1 MIDSS
6 GIQHPGVT
14 AMDALLK
21 RFVEQAP
28 VAVMA
33 RLGMQRAV
41 SAEWVNEVF
50 ERHSDTQYTRELLFS
65 TVVDLMSLVALGL
78 RPSLHAA
85 AQKARDLPVSITA
98 LYDKVN
104 RVEPTVVQA
113 LVRGSAERLAPVMA
127 PLRKGV
133 APWLPGWRV
142 RVFDGNH
149 LPASE
154 KRLAPLRGFR
164 GAALPGH
171 SLVVFDP
178 DAGVVTDLVPCEDG
192 HASERG
198 LLAPLLAASGPGE
211 LWIGDRLFS
220 TRPAILS
227 ASARGAAVLFR
238 ETAVNPNPTAV
249 GRRRRIGRTET
260 GVVYEQ
266 RVTIP
271 TADGAGVLKLR
282 RIELVLDTPTTDG
295 ETVIRLLT
303 TLPAAVEAPVVASLY
318 RRRWTIE
325 GLFGRLEAALN
336 SEIRTLGYPR
346 AALLAFGLA
355 VVAFNVLAVVEAAV
369 AAAHDLEAAQI
380 EVSTYYV
387 ADDVRSDYS
396 GMLIAIDAASWAAF
410 DDQSPTALARTL
422 CSVAAHVNPRTLRK
436 HKRGPKPKARKGYA
450 SGAAVRRHVA
460 TARVLR
466 DGSIT

>member
-1 MIDSS
+1 
-6 GIQHPGVT
+6 
-14 AMDALLK
+14 MDTMLK
-21 RFVEQAP
+21 RFAERAP

-33 RLGMQRAV
+33 RLGLQHAI
-41 SAEWVNEVF
+41 SADWVNEVF
-50 ERHSDTQYTRELLFS
+50 EQNSDTQYTRELCFS

-85 AQKARDLPVSITA
+85 AQKVADLPVSITA

-104 RVEPTVVQA
+104 RVEPNVVQA

-127 PLRKGV
+127 LMRKGQP
-133 APWLPGWRV
+133 PWLRGWRV
-142 RVFDGNH
+142 RVVDGNH

-178 DAGVVTDLVPCEDG
+178 DAGVVIDLVPCEDG

-198 LLAPLLAASGPGE
+198 LLAPLLAASQPGE
-211 LWIGDRLFS
+211 LWIGDRLFC
-220 TRPAILS
+220 TRAAILS
-227 ASARGAAVLFR
+227 AHARHAAVLFR
-238 ETAVNPNPTAV
+238 ETNANPNPTPM
-249 GRRRRIGRTET
+249 GRRRRIGRIET

-266 RVTIP
+266 PVTIP
-271 TADGAGVLKLR
+271 THDGAEVLELR
-282 RIELVLDTPTTDG
+282 RIELVLDTPTTDS

-303 TLPAAVEAPVVASLY
+303 TLPKTVRARAVARLY
-318 RRRWTIE
+318 RKRWTIE
-325 GLFGRLEAALN
+325 GLFGRLEAALH

-355 VVAFNVLAVVEAAV
+355 VIAFNVLAVIEAAV
-369 AAAHDLEAAQI
+369 AAAHDLEAAGI

-396 GMLIAIDAASWAAF
+396 GMLIAIPPSVWAAF
-410 DDQSPTALARTL
+410 DNQTPAALARTL
-422 CSVAAHVNPRTLRK
+422 REVASHVDPRKLRK
-436 HKRGPKPKARKGYA
+436 HPRGPKPKTRKGYA
-450 SGAAVRRHVA
+450 SSAAVRRHVA

>member
-1 MIDSS
+1 
-6 GIQHPGVT
+6 
-14 AMDALLK
+14 MDALMN

-33 RLGMQRAV
+33 RLGMQRAIN
-41 SAEWVNEVF
+41 AEWVNDVF

-85 AQKARDLPVSITA
+85 AQKAPDLPVSITA

-104 RVEPTVVQA
+104 RVEPAVVRA

-127 PLRKGV
+127 PLRKSA
-133 APWLPGWRV
+133 APWLRGWRV
-142 RVFDGNH
+142 RVVDGNH

-178 DAGVVTDLVPCEDG
+178 DAGVVVDLVPCEDG

-198 LLAPLLAASGPGE
+198 LLAPLLAASGPGQ
-211 LWIGDRLFS
+211 LWIGDRLFC

-227 ASARGAAVLFR
+227 AHTRGAAVLFR
-238 ETAVNPNPTAV
+238 ETKVNPNPTPV
-249 GRRRRIGRTET
+249 GDRRRIGRVET
-260 GVVYEQ
+260 GIVYEQ

-271 TADGAGVLKLR
+271 TADRDGVLELR
-282 RIELVLDTPTTDG
+282 RIEVVLDVPTTDG
-295 ETVIRLLT
+295 ETAIRLLT
-303 TLPAAVEAPVVASLY
+303 TLPATVRAQAVARLY
-318 RRRWTIE
+318 RKRWTIE
-325 GLFGRLEAALN
+325 GLFGRLEAALH
-336 SEIRTLGYPR
+336 SEVRTLGYPR

-355 VVAFNVLAVVEAAV
+355 VIAFNVLAVIEAAI
-369 AAAHDLEAAQI
+369 AAAHDLQAAEI
-380 EVSTYYV
+380 EISTYYV
-387 ADDVRSDYS
+387 ADDVRSDYR
-396 GMLIAIDAASWAAF
+396 GMLIAIPTSAWAAF
-410 DDQSPTALARTL
+410 DEHSPTALARVL
-422 CSVAAHVNPRTLRK
+422 RQVAAQVDPRTLRK
-436 HKRGPKPKARKGYA
+436 HPRGPKPKARKGYA
-450 SGAAVRRHVA
+450 PGATVRRHVA

-466 DGSIT
+466 DGSTKAP

>member
-1 MIDSS
+1 
-6 GIQHPGVT
+6 
-14 AMDALLK
+14 MDAVLE

-33 RLGMQRAV
+33 RLGLQRAI
-41 SAEWVNEVF
+41 SADWVNDVF
-50 ERHSDTQYTRELLFS
+50 EQHSNTQYTRELLFS
-65 TVVDLMSLVALGL
+65 TVVELMSLVALGL

-85 AQKARDLPVSITA
+85 AQKMRKELPVSLTA

-104 RVEPTVVQA
+104 RVEPNVVQA
-113 LVRGSAERLAPVMA
+113 LARGSAERLAPVMA
-127 PLRKGV
+127 PLRKGH

-142 RVFDGNH
+142 RVVDGNH

-178 DAGVVTDLVPCEDG
+178 DAGLVIDLVPCEDG

-198 LLAPLLAASGPGE
+198 LLAPLLAASQPRE
-211 LWIGDRLFS
+211 LWVGDRLFC
-220 TRPAILS
+220 TRAAIRS
-227 ASARGAAVLFR
+227 AHARRAAVLFR
-238 ETAVNPNPTAV
+238 ETKVNPNPTTI
-249 GRRRRIGRTET
+249 GRRRRIGRIET

-271 TADGAGVLKLR
+271 TEDGVEQLELR
-282 RIELVLDTPTTDG
+282 RIELELDTATANGDTA
-295 ETVIRLLT
+295 IRLLT
-303 TLPAAVEAPVVASLY
+303 TLPKTVTARAVARLY
-318 RRRWTIE
+318 RKRWTIE
-325 GLFGRLEAALN
+325 SLFGRLEAALQ

-346 AALLAFGLA
+346 AALFAFGLA
-355 VVAFNVLAVVEAAV
+355 VIAFNVLAVIEAAV
-369 AAAHDLEAAQI
+369 AAAHDLDEAGI

-387 ADDVRSDYS
+387 ADDVRTDYR
-396 GMLIAIDAASWAAF
+396 GMLIAIDAHIWSTF
-410 DDQSPTALARTL
+410 DDQSPPVLARTL
-422 CSVAAHVNPRTLRK
+422 CAIAAHVDPCTLRK
-436 HKRGPKPKARKGYA
+436 HPRAPKPPKRKGYA
-450 SGAAVRRHVA
+450 SGSAVRRHVA

-466 DGSIT
+466 DGKIK

>member
-1 MIDSS
+1 
-6 GIQHPGVT
+6 
-14 AMDALLK
+14 MDAMLE

-33 RLGMQRAV
+33 RLGLQRAIN
-41 SAEWVNEVF
+41 ADWVNEVF
-50 ERHSDTQYTRELLFS
+50 EEHSDAQYTRELMFS
-65 TVVDLMSLVALGL
+65 TVVDLMSLVAFGL

-85 AQKARDLPVSITA
+85 AQKAQNLPVSITA

-104 RVEPTVVQA
+104 RVEPAVVQA
-113 LVRGSAERLAPVMA
+113 LVRGSADRLAPVMA
-127 PLRKGV
+127 PLRKGA

-142 RVFDGNH
+142 RVVDGNH

-178 DAGVVTDLVPCEDG
+178 DAGLVIDLVPCEDG

-198 LLAPLLAASGPGE
+198 LLAPLLAKSQAGE
-211 LWIGDRLFS
+211 LWIGDRLFC
-220 TRPAILS
+220 TRSAILS
-227 ASARGAAVLFR
+227 ANARGAAVLFR
-238 ETAVNPNPTAV
+238 ETAVNPCPTPV
-249 GRRRRIGRTET
+249 GARRRIGRVET
-260 GVVYEQ
+260 GIVYEQ

-271 TADGAGVLKLR
+271 TADGEAVLELR

-295 ETVIRLLT
+295 QTVIRLLT
-303 TLPAAVEAPVVASLY
+303 TLPAKVRARAVARLY
-318 RRRWTIE
+318 RKRWTIE
-325 GLFGRLEAALN
+325 GLFGRLEAALE

-355 VVAFNVLAVVEAAV
+355 VIAFNVLALVEAAV
-369 AAAHDLEAAQI
+369 AAAHDLQESEI

-387 ADDVRSDYS
+387 ADDVRSDYR
-396 GMLIAIDAASWAAF
+396 GMIIAIAAQAWTAF
-410 DDQSPTALARTL
+410 DDLPPATLARTL
-422 CSVAAHVNPRTLRK
+422 RRVAGHVDPRSLRK
-436 HKRGPKPKARKGYA
+436 HPRRSKPKAGKGYA
-450 SGAAVRRHVA
+450 AGAAVRRHVA

-466 DGSIT
+466 DGSIS

>member
-1 MIDSS
+1 
-6 GIQHPGVT
+6 
-14 AMDALLK
+14 MDVVLN
-21 RFVEQAP
+21 RFVEKAP

-33 RLGMQRAV
+33 RLGLQRAI
-41 SAEWVNEVF
+41 SPDWVNEVF
-50 ERHSDTQYTRELLFS
+50 EQHSEAQYTRELLFS
-65 TVVDLMSLVALGL
+65 TVVELMSLVALGL

-85 AQKARDLPVSITA
+85 AQNMREDLPVSLTA

-104 RVEPTVVQA
+104 RVEPNVVQA
-113 LVRGSAERLAPVMA
+113 LVRGSAERLAPVMTR
-127 PLRKGV
+127 LRKGHT
-133 APWLPGWRV
+133 PWLRGWSV
-142 RVFDGNH
+142 RIVDGNH

-171 SLVVFDP
+171 SLVVYDP
-178 DAGVVTDLVPCEDG
+178 DAGVVIDLVPCEDG

-198 LLAPLLAASGPGE
+198 LLAPLLAASQPRE
-211 LWIGDRLFS
+211 LWIGDRLFC
-220 TRPAILS
+220 TRAAILS
-227 ASARGAAVLFR
+227 AHAQRAAVLFR
-238 ETAVNPNPTAV
+238 ETKVNPNPTPV
-249 GRRRRIGRTET
+249 GRRRRIGRIET
-260 GVVYEQ
+260 GVVHEQ

-271 TADGAGVLKLR
+271 TEDGTEELALR

-303 TLPAAVEAPVVASLY
+303 TLPRSVKALAVARLY
-318 RRRWTIE
+318 RKRWTIE
-325 GLFGRLEAALN
+325 SLFGRLEAALQ

-346 AALLAFGLA
+346 AALFAFGLA

-369 AAAHDLEAAQI
+369 AAAHDLQEAGI

-387 ADDVRSDYS
+387 AVDVRSDYG
-396 GMLIAIDAASWAAF
+396 GMLIAIPPSDWAAF
-410 DDQSPTALARTL
+410 DDQSPAALARTL
-422 CSVAAHVNPRTLRK
+422 RAVAAHVDPRTLRK
-436 HKRGPKPKARKGYA
+436 HPRAPKPPKRKGYA

-466 DGSIT
+466 DGKIK

>member
-1 MIDSS
+1 
-6 GIQHPGVT
+6 
-14 AMDALLK
+14 MDAMLN

-33 RLGMQRAV
+33 RLGLQRAIGPD
-41 SAEWVNEVF
+41 WVNEVF
-50 ERHSDTQYTRELLFS
+50 EQHSEAQYTRELLFS

-85 AQKARDLPVSITA
+85 AQSMREDLPVSLTA

-104 RVEPTVVQA
+104 RVEPNVVQA

-127 PLRKGV
+127 KLRKKH
-133 APWLPGWRV
+133 APWLRGWRV
-142 RVFDGNH
+142 RIVDGNH

-178 DAGVVTDLVPCEDG
+178 DAGVVIDLVPCADG

-198 LLAPLLAASGPGE
+198 LLAPLLAASQPRE
-211 LWIGDRLFS
+211 LWIGDRLFC
-220 TRPAILS
+220 TRAAIQS
-227 ASARGAAVLFR
+227 AHARGAAVLFR
-238 ETAVNPNPTAV
+238 ETKVNPNPAPI
-249 GRRRRIGRTET
+249 GRRRRIGRIET

-271 TADGAGVLKLR
+271 TEDGTGKLELR
-282 RIELVLDTPTTDG
+282 RIELVLDKPTTDG
-295 ETVIRLLT
+295 ETAIRLLT
-303 TLPAAVEAPVVASLY
+303 TLPRAVRARAVARLY
-318 RRRWTIE
+318 RKRWTIE
-325 GLFGRLEAALN
+325 SLFGRLEAALQ

-346 AALLAFGLA
+346 AALFAFGLA
-355 VVAFNVLAVVEAAV
+355 VVAFNVLAVIEAAV
-369 AAAHDLEAAQI
+369 AAAHDLQEAGI

-387 ADDVRSDYS
+387 AVDVRSDYG
-396 GMLIAIDAASWAAF
+396 GMLIAIPPSAWAAF
-410 DDQSPTALARTL
+410 DDQSPSALARTL
-422 CSVAAHVNPRTLRK
+422 RTVAAHVNPRTLRK
-436 HKRGPKPKARKGYA
+436 HPRAPKPPKRKGYA
-450 SGAAVRRHVA
+450 SAAAVRRHVS

-466 DGSIT
+466 DGKIK

>member
-1 MIDSS
+1 
-6 GIQHPGVT
+6 
-14 AMDALLK
+14 MDTMLK
-21 RFVEQAP
+21 RFTEQAP

-33 RLGMQRAV
+33 RLGLQRAV
-41 SAEWVNEVF
+41 SAGWVDEVF
-50 ERHSDTQYTRELLFS
+50 EQHSDTQYTRELLFS
-65 TVVDLMSLVALGL
+65 TVVELMSLVSLGL

-85 AQKARDLPVSITA
+85 AQKAPNLPVSLTA

-104 RVEPTVVQA
+104 RVEPNVVQA

-127 PLRKGV
+127 PLHKGH
-133 APWLPGWRV
+133 APWLRGWRV
-142 RVFDGNH
+142 RVVDGNH

-178 DAGVVTDLVPCEDG
+178 DAGVVIDLVPCEDG
-192 HASERG
+192 HASERT
-198 LLAPLLAASGPGE
+198 LLAPLLAASQSRV
-211 LWIGDRLFS
+211 LWIGDRLFC
-220 TRPAILS
+220 TRAAILS
-227 ASARGAAVLFR
+227 AHARHAAVLFR
-238 ETAVNPNPTAV
+238 ETKVNPNPTPA
-249 GRRRRIGRTET
+249 GRRRRIGRIEK

-271 TADGAGVLKLR
+271 TEDGAEDLELR

-303 TLPAAVEAPVVASLY
+303 TLPRTVGARAVARLY
-318 RRRWTIE
+318 RKRWTIE
-325 GLFGRLEAALN
+325 SLFGRLEAALN
-336 SEIRTLGYPR
+336 SEVRTLGYPR

-355 VVAFNVLAVVEAAV
+355 VIAFNVLAVIEAAV
-369 AAAHDLEAAQI
+369 AAAHDLQEIGI

-396 GMLIAIDAASWAAF
+396 GMLIALPPLAWAAF

-422 CSVAAHVNPRTLRK
+422 RAVAAHINPRTLRK
-436 HKRGPKPKARKGYA
+436 HPRGPKPKARKGYA
-450 SGAAVRRHVA
+450 SGVIVRRHVA

-466 DGSIT
+466 AGSIP

>member
-1 MIDSS
+1 
-6 GIQHPGVT
+6 
-14 AMDALLK
+14 MDALLK

-33 RLGMQRAV
+33 RLGMQRAIG
-41 SAEWVNEVF
+41 ADWVNEVF

-85 AQKARDLPVSITA
+85 AQKAQDLPVSITA

-104 RVEPTVVQA
+104 RVEPAVVQA

-127 PLRKGV
+127 PLRKDV
-133 APWLPGWRV
+133 VPWLRGWRV
-142 RVFDGNH
+142 RVVDGNH

-178 DAGVVTDLVPCEDG
+178 DAGVVVDLVPCEDG
-192 HASERG
+192 HASERE
-198 LLAPLLAASGPGE
+198 LLAPLLAASRPGE
-211 LWIGDRLFS
+211 LWMGDRLFC
-220 TRPAILS
+220 TRAAILS
-227 ASARGAAVLFR
+227 AHARGAAVLFR
-238 ETAVNPNPTAV
+238 EAKSNPNPTPV
-249 GRRRRIGRTET
+249 DHRRRIGRIET

-271 TADGAGVLKLR
+271 TADGTNVLQLR
-282 RIELVLDTPTTDG
+282 RIEVILDTPTTDG
-295 ETVIRLLT
+295 ETAIRLLT
-303 TLPAAVEAPVVASLY
+303 TLPAAVRAGAVARLY

-325 GLFGRLEAALN
+325 GLFGRLEAALH
-336 SEIRTLGYPR
+336 SEVRTLGYPR

-355 VVAFNVLAVVEAAV
+355 VIAFNVLTVIETAI
-369 AAAHDLEAAQI
+369 AAAHDLEEAQI

-387 ADDVRSDYS
+387 ADDVRSDYR
-396 GMLIAIDAASWAAF
+396 GMLIAVPASRWAEF
-410 DDQSPTALARTL
+410 DDLSPTALARTL
-422 CSVAAHVNPRTLRK
+422 RAVAAQVNPRTLRK
-436 HKRGPKPKARKGYA
+436 HPRAPKPKIRKGYA
-450 SGAAVRRHVA
+450 PGAAVRRHVA

-466 DGSIT
+466 DGSTRSP

>member
-1 MIDSS
+1 
-6 GIQHPGVT
+6 
-14 AMDALLK
+14 MDAMLK
-21 RFVEQAP
+21 RFSEQAP

-33 RLGMQRAV
+33 RLGLQRAL
-41 SAEWVNEVF
+41 SAEWGNEVF
-50 ERHSDTQYTRELLFS
+50 EQHSDAQYTRELLFS
-65 TVVDLMSLVALGL
+65 TVVELMSLVALGL

-85 AQKARDLPVSITA
+85 AQKESRLSVSLTA

-104 RVEPTVVQA
+104 RVEPQVVQA

-127 PLRKGV
+127 PLREGI

-142 RVFDGNH
+142 RIVDGNH

-178 DAGVVTDLVPCEDG
+178 DAGIVMDLVPCEDG

-198 LLAPLLAASGPGE
+198 LLAPLLAACQARE
-211 LWIGDRLFS
+211 LWIGDRLFCA
-220 TRPAILS
+220 RAAILS
-227 ASARGAAVLFR
+227 AHARQAAVLFR
-238 ETAVNPNPTAV
+238 ETKVNPHPTPI
-249 GRRRRIGRTET
+249 GDRRRIGRIET

-271 TADGAGVLKLR
+271 TPEGADVLELR
-282 RIELVLDTPTTDG
+282 RIEWVLDTPTTDG

-303 TLPAAVEAPVVASLY
+303 TLPRTVTARAVARLY
-318 RRRWTIE
+318 RKRWTIE
-325 GLFGRLEAALN
+325 ALFGRLEAALH

-355 VVAFNVLAVVEAAV
+355 VVAFSVLTVIEAAI
-369 AAAHDLEAAQI
+369 AAAHDLEASHI
-380 EVSTYYV
+380 EISTYYV
-387 ADDVRSDYS
+387 ADDVRSDYP
-396 GMLIAIDAASWAAF
+396 GMLIAIVASVWSAF
-410 DDQSPTALARTL
+410 DEQSPTALARTL
-422 CSVAAHVNPRTLRK
+422 RNIAAHVNPRTLRK
-436 HKRGPKPKARKGYA
+436 HPRAPKPPMRKGYA
-450 SGAAVRRHVA
+450 SRAAVRRHVA

-466 DGSIT
+466 DGKVR